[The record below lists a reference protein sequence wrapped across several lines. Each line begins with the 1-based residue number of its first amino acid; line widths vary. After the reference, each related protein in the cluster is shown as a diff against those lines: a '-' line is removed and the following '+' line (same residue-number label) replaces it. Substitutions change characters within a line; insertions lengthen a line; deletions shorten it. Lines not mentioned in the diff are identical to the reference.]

1 MTDIQGTTAIV
12 VACISMGIS
21 FIACIGAAFGGRAQ
35 YPPGL
40 IKRIVALE
48 RRHAIVWSRGT
59 DPNRWNAGSTAKTV
73 LPI

>member
-21 FIACIGAAFGGRAQ
+21 FIACIGAAFGRRAQ

-40 IKRIVALE
+40 LERIARLE
-48 RRHAIVWSRGT
+48 RRHAIVWAPQYR
-59 DPNRWNAGSTAKTV
+59 PALV
-73 LPI
+73 P